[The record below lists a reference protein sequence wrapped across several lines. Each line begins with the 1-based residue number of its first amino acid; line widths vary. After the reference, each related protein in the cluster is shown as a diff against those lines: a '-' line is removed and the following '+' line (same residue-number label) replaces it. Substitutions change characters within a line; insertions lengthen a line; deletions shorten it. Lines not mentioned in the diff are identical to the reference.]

1 MKEAIG
7 TRVGR
12 LIAGSVNALIDA
24 VEDAAP
30 EVVMEQALR
39 EIDGAT
45 DEVRVELGRVI
56 ATRHL
61 ANKRLLE
68 ENRKHEDLG
77 EQIELAVAQSREDLA
92 EAAIARQFDIEAQL
106 PVLEASIAES
116 VTAQKELEGYIAAL
130 GARRREMETELNQF
144 RAAQKAAAQAAAA
157 GTAGAGAPAGGG
169 AARKVGQAENT
180 FNRVMTR
187 AGGVPGS
194 TGMGADAAKLAELE
208 DLSRKNRI
216 QERLAEIKA
225 KSGK

>member
-45 DEVRVELGRVI
+45 DEVRAELGKVV

-61 ANKRLLE
+61 ANKRLAE
-68 ENRKHEDLG
+68 ENRKHEELTD
-77 EQIELAVAQSREDLA
+77 QIELAVSQGREELA

-106 PVLEASIAES
+106 PVLESSISDS
-116 VTAQKELEGYIAAL
+116 VSQQKELEGYIAAL

-144 RAAQKAAAQAAAA
+144 RVAQRQAAQAAA
-157 GTAGAGAPAGGG
+157 TAGSGAPAGGG

-180 FNRVMTR
+180 FNRVMSR
-187 AGGVPGS
+187 ASGVPGS
-194 TGMGADAAKLAELE
+194 SPMGADAAKLAELE
-208 DLSRKNRI
+208 DLARKNRI

>member
-24 VEDAAP
+24 VENAAP

-45 DEVRVELGRVI
+45 DDVRVELGKVL
-56 ATRHL
+56 ATKHL

-68 ENRKHEDLG
+68 ENRKHEELG
-77 EQIELAVAQSREDLA
+77 DQIELAVTQGREDLA

-106 PVLEASIAES
+106 PVLEASITDA
-116 VTAQKELEGYIAAL
+116 ANQQKELEGYVAAL
-130 GARRREMETELNQF
+130 AARRREMETELNQF
-144 RAAQKAAAQAAAA
+144 RAAQKAAAAAGAAA
-157 GTAGAGAPAGGG
+157 GASGPGGKSPS
-169 AARKVGQAENT
+169 RKVGEAENA
-180 FNRVMTR
+180 FNRVMSR

-194 TGMGADAAKLAELE
+194 AAMGADAAKLAELE

-216 QERLAEIKA
+216 QERLAEVKA

>member
-24 VEDAAP
+24 VENAAP

-39 EIDGAT
+39 DIDGAT
-45 DEVRVELGRVI
+45 DEVRVELGKVL
-56 ATRHL
+56 ATKHL

-68 ENRKHEDLG
+68 ENRKHEELAD
-77 EQIELAVAQSREDLA
+77 QIELAVTQGREDLA

-106 PVLEASIAES
+106 PVLESSIADA
-116 VTAQKELEGYIAAL
+116 VNQQKELEGYVAAL
-130 GARRREMETELNQF
+130 AARRREMETELTQF
-144 RAAQKAAAQAAAA
+144 RAAQKAAAAANAS
-157 GTAGAGAPAGGG
+157 AGAPGAGGKSPS
-169 AARKVGQAENT
+169 RKVGEAEQA

-194 TGMGADAAKLAELE
+194 SAMGADAAKLAELE

>member
-1 MKEAIG
+1 MKDVIA

-30 EVVMEQALR
+30 EAAMGQALR

-45 DEVRVELGRVI
+45 DEVRVELGRVV

-77 EQIELAVAQSREDLA
+77 AQIELAMAQERDDLA

-106 PVLEASIAES
+106 PVLETSIADS
-116 VTAQKELEGYIAAL
+116 VAQQKELESYIAAL
-130 GARRREMETELNQF
+130 GARRREMEAELGQY
-144 RAAQKAAAQAAAA
+144 RAAMKEAAEVAATA
-157 GTAGAGAPAGGG
+157 GTDAPGGAP
-169 AARKVGQAENT
+169 ARKVGQAENA
-180 FNRVMTR
+180 FQRVMTR
-187 AGGVPGS
+187 ASGVPGS
-194 TGMGADAAKLAELE
+194 GPMGGDAARLAELDE
-208 DLSRKNRI
+208 LSRRNRV
-216 QERLAEIKA
+216 QERLAELKA
-225 KSGK
+225 RSGT